1 MRTARRGK
9 IIWSYMEPGE
19 QAQTIRMIIED
30 QEVFYTLEA
39 EPDGIVGA
47 VNDCVNFRS
56 RWSPGY
62 RVRLSAVIVCSRF

>member
-1 MRTARRGK
+1 
-9 IIWSYMEPGE
+9 
-19 QAQTIRMIIED
+19 MIIED

-39 EPDGIVGA
+39 ESDGIVGA

-62 RVRLSAVIVCSRF
+62 RIRLSAAIVCSRF